1 MTHKKTFIL
10 YGLVLFLSIG
20 LFGYALFPK
29 DKIKQHL
36 IAMFENHYPGTTLD
50 VQDIGV
56 SLPAGIKLIEPRISF
71 DESNRYEAHKLIVG
85 YRLFS
90 FFGDDHAYALNANA
104 YDGNIKGT
112 IGVSKKNPQQMSADL
127 DVTDL
132 QAGAIKLLSD
142 MSKHQFAGI
151 LNGDITY
158 EKTPANQHGSLS
170 LQITECKIPLMVS
183 FINLGVLDFND
194 IQMEAKLTN
203 KNLGITSCILKG
215 PQVDGDI
222 SGSITLSDVFEQS
235 RLNLTGTL
243 KPHPD
248 FIATLP
254 QNIIPRNLIGPN
266 GINFKIM
273 GTLENPN
280 FALR

>member
-1 MTHKKTFIL
+1 
-10 YGLVLFLSIG
+10 
-20 LFGYALFPK
+20 
-29 DKIKQHL
+29 
-36 IAMFENHYPGTTLD
+36 
-50 VQDIGV
+50 
-56 SLPAGIKLIEPRISF
+56 
-71 DESNRYEAHKLIVG
+71 
-85 YRLFS
+85 
-90 FFGDDHAYALNANA
+90 
-104 YDGNIKGT
+104 
-112 IGVSKKNPQQMSADL
+112 
-127 DVTDL
+127 
-132 QAGAIKLLSD
+132 
-142 MSKHQFAGI
+142 
-151 LNGDITY
+151 
-158 EKTPANQHGSLS
+158 
-170 LQITECKIPLMVS
+170 MVS